1 MTNQSL
7 GPGCVLFFSGT
18 TDVSFIDP
26 VVIGRNVFSVTN
38 DFVSGI
44 AGYIQDVLCAVMD
57 VILDAVQGTVSV
69 VLINFDLIYVHVSL
83 QYLGM

>member
-1 MTNQSL
+1 M
-7 GPGCVLFFSGT
+7 LFFSGT

-44 AGYIQDVLCAVMD
+44 AGYIQDVLCAIMD
-57 VILDAVQGTVSV
+57 VILDTVQGEVTVMV
-69 VLINFDLIYVHVSL
+69 INFDLIHVCVSL
-83 QYLGM
+83 